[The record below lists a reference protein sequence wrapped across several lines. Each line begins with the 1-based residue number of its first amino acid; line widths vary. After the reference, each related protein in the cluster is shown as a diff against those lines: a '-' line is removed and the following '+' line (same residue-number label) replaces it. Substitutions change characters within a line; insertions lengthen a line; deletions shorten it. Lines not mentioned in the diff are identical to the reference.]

1 MSNSQKGRLYVTK
14 NKCYSNYNTKSDM
27 ILLMGW
33 VALKLILEISQDTTL
48 LTGILY
54 QIHVSTH
61 SPLLFYILDSI

>member
-1 MSNSQKGRLYVTK
+1 
-14 NKCYSNYNTKSDM
+14 M